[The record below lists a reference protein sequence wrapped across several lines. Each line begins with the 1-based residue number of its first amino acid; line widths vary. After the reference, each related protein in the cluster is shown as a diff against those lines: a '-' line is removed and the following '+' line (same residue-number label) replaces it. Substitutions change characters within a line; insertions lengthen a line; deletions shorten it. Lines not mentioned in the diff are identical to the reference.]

1 MRWSLQQVS
10 EALATRLPAHADK
23 NTLITGVSI
32 DSRTLRPDELFIA
45 IAGPSHDGHKFVESA
60 LKSGALAAIVSPGR
74 ANTYAAEFSSRL
86 IEVPDTFAALQ
97 RLSAAVL
104 QAWRAANPNRKVGAV
119 AGSLGKTTTKE
130 LLAALVGARHKVL
143 KSAGNLNNEYGLPLT
158 LLRLEDDH
166 EAVIVELGMSR
177 RGELARLTQLAQPD
191 VALITRIAVEHLEFF
206 KTLEEVAAAER
217 ELIENLSLGS
227 ASTGR
232 APAISVLNAD
242 DDHVVRFA
250 HSAPGPVVWFS
261 CEPGIAAADHRTFRA
276 ENIDDHGIDGTSFDL
291 LTNSGKSQQKE
302 RLKLSLIGRHNVMNA
317 VAAFAAAAAGW
328 NITAADVRK
337 VFAAFTPAD
346 KRGEVIKFPQD
357 FTVIDDSYNS
367 SPTALNAV
375 ADTLAD
381 ADPKTYRRRILASG
395 EMLELGEAAPQLH
408 RDSGAY
414 AAQTRRIDFLIGVR
428 GHALDFING
437 AIAGGQPD
445 EHTRFF
451 ENSDQAAEFLST
463 FIRPGDLLLVKGSR
477 GVKMEKIVAA
487 LRAKFPVAPNNSNT
501 PSASGNH
508 SSSSSSTSS
517 ANKNSHNKEPLSTT
531 PQK

>member
-23 NTLITGVSI
+23 NACIDGVSI
-32 DSRTLRPDELFIA
+32 DSRTLRPGELFIA
-45 IAGPSHDGHKFVESA
+45 IAGPAHDGHKFVEAA
-60 LKSGALAAIVSPGR
+60 LKSGAPAAIVAAGR
-74 ANTYAAEFSSRL
+74 ANSYTSQLSSRL
-86 IEVPDTFAALQ
+86 IEVDDTFAALQ
-97 RLSAAVL
+97 RLGAAVL

-130 LLAALVGARHKVL
+130 LLAALVGARYKIL

-158 LLRLEDDH
+158 LCRLEDEHD
-166 EAVIVELGMSR
+166 ALIVELGMSR

-191 VALITRIAVEHLEFF
+191 VGLITRIAVEHLEFF
-206 KTLEEVAAAER
+206 KTLDEVAVAER
-217 ELIENLSLGS
+217 ELIENLSLRPGQP
-227 ASTGR
+227 GR
-232 APAISVLNAD
+232 SEAISVLNGD

-291 LTNSGKSQQKE
+291 LTGAGKTQHKE
-302 RLKLSLIGRHNVMNA
+302 RLRLSLIGRHNVMNA
-317 VAAFAAAAAGW
+317 VAAFAAAASGW
-328 NITAADVRK
+328 SITAADAKK

-346 KRGEVIKFPQD
+346 KRGEVIVFSEA

-395 EMLELGEAAPQLH
+395 EMLELGEAAPKLH
-408 RDSGAY
+408 RDSGAH

-437 AIAGGQPD
+437 AISAGQPD
-445 EHTRFF
+445 DHTRFF

-463 FIRPGDLLLVKGSR
+463 FIQPGDLLLVKGSR

-487 LRAKFPVAPNNSNT
+487 LRAKYPQTQPGSSHHANSKVA
-501 PSASGNH
+501 ALQ
-508 SSSSSSTSS
+508 
-517 ANKNSHNKEPLSTT
+517 KEKEPI
-531 PQK
+531 PAPHK

>member
-23 NTLITGVSI
+23 NARIDGVSI
-32 DSRTLRPDELFIA
+32 DSRTLRPGELFIA
-45 IAGPSHDGHKFVESA
+45 IVGPAHDGHKFVEAA
-60 LKSGALAAIVSPGR
+60 LASGAPAAIVASGR
-74 ANTYAAEFSSRL
+74 ANSYAKEFIGRL
-86 IEVPDTFAALQ
+86 IEVDDTFAALQ
-97 RLSAAVL
+97 RLAAAVL
-104 QAWRAANPNRKVGAV
+104 QAWRAKKPNRKVGAV

-130 LLAALVGARHKVL
+130 LLAALVGARYKVL

-158 LLRLEDDH
+158 LCRLEDDH
-166 EAVIVELGMSR
+166 DALIVELGMSR

-206 KTLEEVAAAER
+206 KTLDEVAAAER

-227 ASTGR
+227 GQPGR
-232 APAISVLNAD
+232 SEAISVLNGD

-250 HSAPGPVVWFS
+250 YSAPGPVVWFS
-261 CEPGIAAADHRTFRA
+261 CEPGIAAPDHRSFRA
-276 ENIDDHGIDGTSFDL
+276 ESIDDHGIDGTSFDL
-291 LTNSGKSQQKE
+291 LSGGEKE

-317 VAAFAAAAAGW
+317 VAAFAAAASGW
-328 NITAADVRK
+328 GITTADAKK

-346 KRGEVIKFPQD
+346 KRGEVITFSEG

-428 GHALDFING
+428 GHALDLINA
-437 AIAGGQPD
+437 AIAAGQPD
-445 EHTRFF
+445 DHTRFF
-451 ENSDQAAEFLST
+451 DTADQAAEFLST
-463 FIRPGDLLLVKGSR
+463 FIQPGDLLLVKGSR

-487 LRAKFPVAPNNSNT
+487 LRAKYPQPQAGSNHHANSKVA
-501 PSASGNH
+501 ARQ
-508 SSSSSSTSS
+508 
-517 ANKNSHNKEPLSTT
+517 KEKEPV
-531 PQK
+531 PAPHK

>member
-23 NTLITGVSI
+23 NVRIDGVSI
-32 DSRTLRPDELFIA
+32 DSRTLRPGELFIA
-45 IAGPSHDGHKFVESA
+45 IAGPAHDGHKFVEAA
-60 LKSGALAAIVSPGR
+60 LKSGAPAAIVAVGR
-74 ANTYAAEFSSRL
+74 DNSYAKEFSGR
-86 IEVPDTFAALQ
+86 IVEVDDTFAALQ
-97 RLSAAVL
+97 RLAAAVL
-104 QAWRAANPNRKVGAV
+104 QAWRAKNPNRKVGAV

-130 LLAALVGARHKVL
+130 LFAALVGARYKVL
-143 KSAGNLNNEYGLPLT
+143 KSEGNLNNEYGLPLT

-166 EAVIVELGMSR
+166 DALIVELGMSR

-206 KTLEEVAAAER
+206 KTLDEVAAAER
-217 ELIENLSLGS
+217 ELIENLSLG
-227 ASTGR
+227 AGQPGR
-232 APAISVLNAD
+232 PEAISVLNGD

-261 CEPGIAAADHRTFRA
+261 CEPGIAAPDHCTFRA
-276 ENIDDHGIDGTSFDL
+276 EKIDDHGIDGTSFEL
-291 LTNSGKSQQKE
+291 LTAAGKHEPKKE
-302 RLKLSLIGRHNVMNA
+302 RLRLSLIGRHNVMNA
-317 VAAFAAAAAGW
+317 VAAFAAAASGW
-328 NITAADVRK
+328 GITAADAEK
-337 VFAAFTPAD
+337 IFAAFKPAD
-346 KRGEVIKFPQD
+346 KRGEIISFSEG

-437 AIAGGQPD
+437 AIAAGQPD
-445 EHTRFF
+445 DHTRFF
-451 ENSDQAAEFLST
+451 ENSDKAAEFLST
-463 FIRPGDLLLVKGSR
+463 FIQPGDLLLVKGSR

-487 LRAKFPVAPNNSNT
+487 LRTKYPQPQAGSNHNANSKVA
-501 PSASGNH
+501 AMQ
-508 SSSSSSTSS
+508 
-517 ANKNSHNKEPLSTT
+517 KEKEPV
-531 PQK
+531 PAPHK